1 MWQINEN
8 AAKSCFT
15 LCSLEYRFD
24 IIIMCY
30 HISLSPCDENA
41 NKSIAL
47 GEQLEWNM
55 NQHQKKIKLLRG
67 WYPT

>member
-47 GEQLEWNM
+47 GEQLE
-55 NQHQKKIKLLRG
+55 
-67 WYPT
+67 

>member
-8 AAKSCFT
+8 AAKSCVT

-24 IIIMCY
+24 IIIIMCY

-47 GEQLEWNM
+47 GVQLE
-55 NQHQKKIKLLRG
+55 
-67 WYPT
+67 